1 MNTVEV
7 ETREPLTADQVDAVM
22 SALEKRSPAIGT
34 SARGWQSSMV
44 GGSPALDV
52 AGAGIRHGAGCV
64 DDALGTPPIAVEVI
78 TTEEFDARQG
88 WDSTTTDLISVREA
102 AELLGVS
109 RQRVLQRI
117 ADKSLPAEKVGR
129 DYGIP
134 RSAVEA
140 RAKS

>member
-1 MNTVEV
+1 MEN
-7 ETREPLTADQVDAVM
+7 
-22 SALEKRSPAIGT
+22 
-34 SARGWQSSMV
+34 
-44 GGSPALDV
+44 
-52 AGAGIRHGAGCV
+52 
-64 DDALGTPPIAVEVI
+64 ALGTPPIAVEVI